1 MINCNKVTKKYQNQI
16 VLDNFTYNFKST
28 GFYLLFGES
37 GSGKTTFINILSGM
51 TAFDGGNISI
61 DNNEF
66 DEMVSKEIIS
76 FKADYITQDTFFI
89 DFLNVFDNLRM
100 VNNDDEYIK
109 KMLVQFNLVSKIEQY
124 PMNLSGG
131 EKQRLS
137 IVRALLSG
145 KKILFLD
152 EPTASLD
159 FDNKIKVFEML
170 SEIKDRVLIICS
182 SHDLEV
188 KKYADEVIQFEKK
201 HKLCEVDN
209 THESKKIVKRKK
221 LNAKCNKSR
230 IQKNREYFFLKK
242 WFVSKK
248 RNKKNKI
255 LFSAFLTIAIC
266 MCLLSDTPEN
276 RLESNM
282 EYVYKV
288 NMCMLQSSE
297 KDTEIYQRLCDEKG
311 VKEVVLDYGLNVP
324 TGEILEEE
332 GEQIIEGDYEVNVPV
347 LPYASEAFKL
357 SDKVKYGNYFTGKNQ
372 IILSAEMAESLCNDS
387 PEKLIGQ
394 KLTKKFYGIGEIE
407 LEIIGIFDYFNDFE
421 KMYLKAMGI
430 KIYTGENYNK
440 NDYSDLWFIN
450 GKFTEQYVYDT
461 SFYSNEQ
468 RVYTL
473 YFDSYSDMKD
483 YYDTNN
489 KVYDEKGDWLHIGLE
504 NSKYLGI
511 FDLFYKVTLPLS
523 YFIAF
528 FTILFYINLQ
538 KTELAYNNKFIS
550 VFDYAGYDV
559 GRVVRCFMYLNL
571 LEVLK
576 ICCIS
581 TIVGVSIAKIINIIN
596 EKCIFFEFQI
606 FSYNV
611 EIILIFEI
619 FLIIISCIFIY
630 TFMRKYKYVS
640 WYENIIKNRDL
651 L

>member
-1 MINCNKVTKKYQNQI
+1 MINCNKVTKKYQKQI
-16 VLDNFTYNFKST
+16 VLDNFTYNFKTT

-51 TAFDGGNISI
+51 MSFDSGNIII

-66 DEMVSKEIIS
+66 NETVSKEIIS
-76 FKADYITQDTFFI
+76 FEADYITQDTFFVE
-89 DFLNVFDNLRM
+89 FLNVFDNLRM

-109 KMLVQFNLVSKIEQY
+109 KMLVKFDLLSKIEQY

-152 EPTASLD
+152 EPTAALD

-170 SEIKDRVLIICS
+170 SEIKNRVLIICS
-182 SHDLEV
+182 SHDSEA
-188 KKYADEVIQFEKK
+188 KKYADEVIRFEKN
-201 HKLCEVDN
+201 HKLCEGDN
-209 THESKKIVKRKK
+209 TASEKIVKRKK
-221 LNAKCNKSR
+221 LNGKYNKKQDTKK
-230 IQKNREYFFLKK
+230 IREYFFLKK
-242 WFVSKK
+242 WFVSKR
-248 RNKKNKI
+248 RNKKNKV
-255 LFSAFLTIAIC
+255 LFSVFLTIAIC

-276 RLESNM
+276 RLESNI
-282 EYVYKV
+282 ECIYKV

-297 KDTEIYQRLCDEKG
+297 KDIEIYQHLCNEKG

-332 GEQIIEGDYEVNVPV
+332 VEQIIEGDYEVNVPV

-357 SDKVKYGNYFTGKNQ
+357 SDKVKYGSYFTGKNQ
-372 IILSAEMAESLCNDS
+372 IILSAEMAESLSSDS

-440 NDYSDLWFIN
+440 DNYSDLWFIN
-450 GKFTEQYVYDT
+450 GEFTKQYVYDT
-461 SFYSNEQ
+461 SFFSNEQ
-468 RVYTL
+468 RFYTL

-483 YYDTNN
+483 YYDSNY

-504 NSKYLGI
+504 SSKYLGI
-511 FDLFYKVTLPLS
+511 FDMFHKVTLPLS

-528 FTILFYINLQ
+528 FTILFYISLQ
-538 KTELAYNNKFIS
+538 KTQLVYNNKFIS
-550 VFDYAGYDV
+550 IFDYAGYDV
-559 GRVVRCFMYLNL
+559 GRVIRCFMCLNL
-571 LEVLK
+571 IEVLK

-581 TIVGVSIAKIINIIN
+581 TIVGISIAKILNIIN
-596 EKCIFFEFQI
+596 EKYIFFEFQI

-611 EIILIFEI
+611 GMVLIFEI

-630 TFMRKYKYVS
+630 TFMHKYKYVS
-640 WYENIIKNRDL
+640 WYGNIIKNRDL